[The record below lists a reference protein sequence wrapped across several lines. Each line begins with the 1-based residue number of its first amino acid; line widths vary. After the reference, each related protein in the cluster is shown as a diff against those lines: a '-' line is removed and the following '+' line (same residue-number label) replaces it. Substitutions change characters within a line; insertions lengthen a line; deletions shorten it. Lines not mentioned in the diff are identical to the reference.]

1 VKEVAL
7 SWMEKRLKVERV
19 AVNSEIFSYLGFNS
33 GVEGFSWMDGLVSG
47 EESLLFWI
55 LLGKD

>member
-1 VKEVAL
+1 
-7 SWMEKRLKVERV
+7 MEKRLKVERV